1 MEIDNNFSLERQP
14 QRYEQRV
21 HTSQSLS
28 TRNIDAGDR
37 FTARVS
43 RYDFDISMISIFSFS
58 SAISLLKDLRNEQN
72 SRIRNAIV
80 SKLINNIAND
90 ISYLY
95 RSGLIFLLSKKEL
108 ARIAKQLKE
117 ICKEIDEMIR
127 EGLVQLDFATMLDYQ
142 LTIKCFIACYDK
154 EVFEDKENKRII
166 IFFQNTETENN
177 QNKNKTSQKAESTK
191 TVQFPGPLML
201 T

>member
-177 QNKNKTSQKAESTK
+177 QNKNKTSQKAQPTK